1 MGDKKSA
8 SCTVDLPGHCHIIH
22 GMKSG
27 QTWEILLVLARA
39 SKSESFARRA
49 LGETEAAFGPE
60 SPETGLCL
68 MDLAD
73 CLEQSGKF
81 HEAETV
87 TERYRAI
94 LCRIAREMGI

>member
-1 MGDKKSA
+1 MGEKKSA
-8 SCTVDLPGHCHIIH
+8 RSTVDLPGHCHIIQ
-22 GMKSG
+22 GMKSS

-39 SKSESFARRA
+39 GKSESFARRA
-49 LGETEAAFGPE
+49 LGEAESAFGLE

-73 CLEQSGKF
+73 CLEQSGNF

-87 TERYRAI
+87 TERYKAI
-94 LCRIAREMGI
+94 LCRFAREMGI